1 MRKTRILLIAISVL
15 VVTAIYLLPKVV
27 VEDDSQLGTGA
38 VAADSLTH
46 LGAAHGTT
54 SKEKAAAIKELRARY
69 LSGPPTEKSA
79 IFADSLAS
87 LYKSAGKFDSA
98 AWFAEEAATFFGS
111 AESFLKTAD
120 NYYEAYLF
128 AIDPTK
134 QKAMA
139 GKAQAFYGKV
149 LEQQPT
155 NLDVKTKMAMT
166 LLATAPPMQAIA
178 KLREILDEHPE
189 HELALY
195 NLGMLSIQSGQYALA
210 VERLEKL
217 TSVNPQHVQGQLLL
231 GVAYANTDQKAKA
244 RQQFEK
250 VKKLDS
256 DPAVQ
261 ATADSYLKD
270 LQ

>member
-1 MRKTRILLIAISVL
+1 MRTTRVILIAITAL
-15 VVTAIYLLPKVV
+15 VVFLIYLLPKVV
-27 VEDDSQLGTGA
+27 VEDESQLGTGA
-38 VAADSLTH
+38 VSVDSLSRP
-46 LGAAHGTT
+46 GGAHGAT
-54 SKEKAAAIKELRARY
+54 SQEKAAAINELRARY
-69 LSGPPTEKSA
+69 LSNQSTGKSA

-98 AWFAEEAATFFGS
+98 AWFAEEAATFFGN
-111 AESFLKTAD
+111 AKSFLTTAD
-120 NYYEAYLF
+120 HYYDAYLF
-128 AIDPTK
+128 AIDPGK

-139 GKAQAFYGKV
+139 SKAQMYYQKV
-149 LEQQPT
+149 LDEQPD

-178 KLREILDEHPE
+178 KLREILDEDPD

-195 NLGMLSIQSGQYALA
+195 NLGMLSIQSGQYGLA
-210 VERLEKL
+210 VARLEKL
-217 TSVNPQHVQGQLLL
+217 TSVNPRHVQGQLLL

-250 VKKLDS
+250 VKKLDN

>member
-1 MRKTRILLIAISVL
+1 MRTTRVLLVAISL
-15 VVTAIYLLPKVV
+15 VVVFLIYLLPKAV
-27 VEDDSQLGTGA
+27 VEDESQLGTGA
-38 VAADSLTH
+38 VSVDSLTSPA
-46 LGAAHGTT
+46 GAHGNT
-54 SKEKAAAIKELRARY
+54 SKEKAAAIKQLRARY
-69 LSGPPTEKSA
+69 LSSPATEKSA

-98 AWFAEEAATFFGS
+98 AWFAKEAATFFGS

-120 NYYEAYLF
+120 YYYEAYLF
-128 AIDPTK
+128 AIDPNK

-139 GKAQAFYGKV
+139 SQAQTYYGKV
-149 LEQQPT
+149 LDKQPD

-166 LLATAPPMQAIA
+166 LLATSPPMEAIA
-178 KLREILDEHPE
+178 KLREILDQNPE

-195 NLGMLSIQSGQYALA
+195 NLGMLSIQSGQYGLA
-210 VERLEKL
+210 VARLEKL